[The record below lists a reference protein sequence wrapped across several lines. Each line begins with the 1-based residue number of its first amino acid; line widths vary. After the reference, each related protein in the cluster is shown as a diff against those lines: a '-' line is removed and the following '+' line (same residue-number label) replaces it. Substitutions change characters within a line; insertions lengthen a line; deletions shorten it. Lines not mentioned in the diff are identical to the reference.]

1 MHFQDVPTSLIF
13 ISRVL
18 EFYGYIQE
26 QPRSFSKELWLTKIV
41 VIKQTRRRQKTSRYT
56 LTPLQ
61 CIFCICGR
69 VNVILGASS
78 SIQHAWPFVQTVKT
92 LFKSL
97 FKSVNNLLLFVIR
110 FGNALQLYLYHFDI
124 GEFSRNNE

>member
-26 QPRSFSKELWLTKIV
+26 QPSSFSKELWLTKNV

-56 LTPLQ
+56 LTLPQ
-61 CIFCICGR
+61 IQKIHCNG
-69 VNVILGASS
+69 VNDILGASS

-97 FKSVNNLLLFVIR
+97 FKSVNNPLLFVIR
-110 FGNALQLYLYHFDI
+110 FGNAFKLYLYHFDI
-124 GEFSRNNE
+124 GEFSRNDE